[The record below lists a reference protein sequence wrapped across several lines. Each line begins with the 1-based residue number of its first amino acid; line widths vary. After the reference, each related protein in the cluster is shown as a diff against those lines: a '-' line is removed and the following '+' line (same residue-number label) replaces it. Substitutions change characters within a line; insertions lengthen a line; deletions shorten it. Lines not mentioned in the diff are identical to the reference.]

1 MDVVFAWDHSAGDGK
16 SGKIL
21 HDTFLTCLNT
31 PDSNSITLKDRSFDV
46 PVTLHTSPMDQLIDL
61 PISLGYI
68 VSELSREFL
77 PQLSTKPHMAT
88 WAPIFAEPAKTRL
101 SWVHVTKEALPSVL
115 DACRMHE
122 TTLTAFLN
130 ALFMVSMATRLS
142 EAKARAF
149 SCGTPICF
157 RHFQKAGKSDIDCNK
172 TFMNCYA
179 YWPFVFEQGLIAK
192 IRQQFSDAKT
202 NPDLDINLED
212 AVWDVARTIREGLLA
227 KLKQGT
233 KNDTVGLAKFIGDR
247 DGHVFN
253 THVH

>member
-1 MDVVFAWDHSAGDGK
+1 
-16 SGKIL
+16 
-21 HDTFLTCLNT
+21 
-31 PDSNSITLKDRSFDV
+31 LKDRSFDV
-46 PVTLHTSPMDQLIDL
+46 PVTLHTSPMDQLIYL

-88 WAPIFAEPAKTRL
+88 WAPIPAEPAKTRL

-122 TTLTAFLN
+122 TTLTTLLN

-149 SCGTPICF
+149 SYGTPICF
-157 RHFQKAGKSDIDCNK
+157 RHFQKAGKSDVDCNK

-202 NPDLDINLED
+202 NPDLDINLVD
-212 AVWDVARTIREGLLA
+212 AVWDVARIIREGLLA

-233 KNDTVGLAKFIGDR
+233 KNDTVGLAKFIGDW
-247 DGHVFN
+247 
-253 THVH
+253 